1 MGAGPGETVPHA
13 RGRPR
18 RGLQRLS
25 RRYSVFALYNA
36 DLAGGKLGL
45 FVEQGRAS
53 FRDLQALVL
62 ADTPREGA

>member
-1 MGAGPGETVPHA
+1 MLGRGKPYHMRVVGLGAAYNVYLDDILC
-13 RGRPR
+13 
-18 RGLQRLS
+18 LQ
-25 RRYSVFALYNA
+25 LYNA